1 MILTFSMPG
10 NSQEGERRNSDLCVF
25 LSFMFSKMFIK
36 HSLERGKSD
45 EDILFFQGIVGNE
58 ILPSV

>member
-1 MILTFSMPG
+1 MPG